1 MARKIIQASY
11 GYDELLDYIE
21 TAPRNWEQDSS
32 VSNTASESWD
42 LGAGYDGALQLARF
56 GWSAGREQLLDATG
70 AANKSWSNCGV
81 ELVHDVVGAAPDVG
95 AYLMGDPY
103 NMLAL
108 DDEAPA
114 PVVSIAVPVAMS
126 CNVNARSFVNAGA
139 GILSACQAL
148 EAAGYSVEIRAYMGA
163 VRRQKSALLNEVTIK
178 RAGGVIDYDA
188 VAFALTHPA
197 MCRRLQFAWC
207 ETLPADVEPDYYGYG
222 QAPDFE
228 QLLDEAN
235 ISADI
240 ILPTVDHVPTPADG
254 LRRVVEASNG
264 LLDDIA

>member
-1 MARKIIQASY
+1 
-11 GYDELLDYIE
+11 
-21 TAPRNWEQDSS
+21 
-32 VSNTASESWD
+32 
-42 LGAGYDGALQLARF
+42 
-56 GWSAGREQLLDATG
+56 
-70 AANKSWSNCGV
+70 
-81 ELVHDVVGAAPDVG
+81 
-95 AYLMGDPY
+95 
-103 NMLAL
+103 MLNL

-163 VRRQKSALLNEVTIK
+163 VSRQKSALLNEVTIK
-178 RAGGVIDYDA
+178 RAGGIIDYDA

-207 ETLPADVEPDYYGYG
+207 ESLPDDIEPDYYGYG
-222 QAPDFE
+222 QAPNFE
-228 QLLDEAN
+228 KLLDEAN

-240 ILPTVDHVPTPADG
+240 ILPTVEHVATPADG